1 MNCKKSGR
9 ATFEIL
15 ILLIPVFFLSDISKG
30 FAGILQDAYT
40 DSLSLEYCY
49 NRIEQTYPLVDQLK
63 MEEQISELNRRVIRT
78 GNLPQLTVTGQV
90 SYQSE
95 IPEVDIPIPNAQS
108 VTMSKDQY
116 SVSLDIAQKIFDG
129 GRIRKR
135 EDIADAQ
142 SRENRSETEI
152 DLFVVRQQLNRVYF
166 SILLSKRQMKNN
178 NTLIEDLSEQLKKV
192 RSQVENGVLLP
203 GQKFILEA
211 ELLRIRQDST
221 TIMANIRA
229 GYDML
234 GELIN
239 EEVPAD
245 RELMLPGI
253 NLSEY
258 TVSRKR
264 PEYRLFDSKRTTIE
278 RMKEME
284 QTHIFPTLSAF
295 GTTAWANPG
304 LNIFDD
310 SFNVHYLVG
319 MRLQWNF
326 WNAVNTGDN
335 KAVLKI
341 RQSKIEREEESFTR
355 QMSTELD
362 KIKRTIEALE
372 MNLEKDREIIS
383 LRKRVVEEQASKLEN
398 GVITSTEYITELNN
412 LSRARLTLM
421 LRQVQLSQQKIDYIT
436 TLGYKL

>member
-178 NTLIEDLSEQLKKV
+178 NTLIEDLTEQLKKV

-234 GELIN
+234 GELIS

-245 RELMLPGI
+245 RELVLPGI

-258 TVSRKR
+258 TVSKKR

-355 QMSTELD
+355 QMRTELD
-362 KIKRTIEALE
+362 KIKRTIESLE

>member
-1 MNCKKSGR
+1 MNSKKSGR
-9 ATFEIL
+9 ARFTIL
-15 ILLIPVFFLSDISKG
+15 ILLISVFFLSDISKG
-30 FAGILQDAYT
+30 FAGFLQDAYT
-40 DSLSLEYCY
+40 DSLTLEYCY

-178 NTLIEDLSEQLKKV
+178 NTLIEDLTEQLKKV

-239 EEVPAD
+239 EEVSAD
-245 RELMLPGI
+245 RELVLPGI

-258 TVSRKR
+258 TISKKR

-310 SFNVHYLVG
+310 SFNLHYLVG

-355 QMSTELD
+355 QMRTELD

-372 MNLEKDREIIS
+372 MNLEKDKEIIS

-421 LRQVQLSQQKIDYIT
+421 LRQVQLSKQKIDYIT

>member
-1 MNCKKSGR
+1 MNSKKSGR
-9 ATFEIL
+9 ASFTIL
-15 ILLIPVFFLSDISKG
+15 FLLTSVLFLSDVSKG
-30 FAGILQDAYT
+30 FASFLQNVNT
-40 DSLSLEYCY
+40 DSLSLAYCY
-49 NRIEQTYPLVDQLK
+49 NRIDQTYPLIDQLK

-78 GNLPQLTVTGQV
+78 GNLPQLTVSGRV

-108 VTMSKDQY
+108 IAMSKDQY
-116 SVSLDIAQKIFDG
+116 SVSLDLAQKIFDG
-129 GRIRKR
+129 GRVRKR
-135 EDIADAQ
+135 EDIAAAQ

-166 SILLSKRQMKNN
+166 SILLSKRQMENN
-178 NTLIEDLSEQLKKV
+178 NTLIEDLKEQLKKV

-239 EEVPAD
+239 EEVSAD
-245 RELMLPGI
+245 QELVLPGI

-258 TVSRKR
+258 AISKKR
-264 PEYRLFDSKRTTIE
+264 PEYRLFENKRTTIE

-284 QTHIFPTLSAF
+284 QTHILPTVSAF

-304 LNIFDD
+304 LDIFDD

-326 WNAVNTGDN
+326 WDAVNTGDN

-355 QMSTELD
+355 QMRTQLD

-372 MNLEKDREIIS
+372 MNLKKDEQIIS

>member
-63 MEEQISELNRRVIRT
+63 MEEQISELNQRVIRT
-78 GNLPQLTVTGQV
+78 GNLPQLTFSGQV

-166 SILLSKRQMKNN
+166 SILLSKRQLKNN
-178 NTLIEDLSEQLKKV
+178 NTLIEDLTEQLKKI

-234 GELIN
+234 GELIS

-245 RELMLPGI
+245 RELVLPGI

-258 TVSRKR
+258 TVSKKR

-355 QMSTELD
+355 QMRTELD

-398 GVITSTEYITELNN
+398 GVVTSTEYITELNN

>member
-1 MNCKKSGR
+1 MNSKKSGR
-9 ATFEIL
+9 ARFTIL
-15 ILLIPVFFLSDISKG
+15 ILLISVFFLSDISKG
-30 FAGILQDAYT
+30 FAGILQDVYT

-178 NTLIEDLSEQLKKV
+178 NTLIEDLTEQLKKV

-239 EEVPAD
+239 EEVSAD
-245 RELMLPGI
+245 RELVLPGI

-258 TVSRKR
+258 TISKKR

-310 SFNVHYLVG
+310 SFNLHYLVG

-355 QMSTELD
+355 QMRTELD

-372 MNLEKDREIIS
+372 MNLEKDKEIIS

-421 LRQVQLSQQKIDYIT
+421 LRQVQLSKQKIDYIT

>member
-1 MNCKKSGR
+1 MNSKKSGR
-9 ATFEIL
+9 ARFTIL
-15 ILLIPVFFLSDISKG
+15 ILLISVFFLSDISKG
-30 FAGILQDAYT
+30 FAGILQDVYT

-178 NTLIEDLSEQLKKV
+178 NTLIEDLTEQLKKV

-239 EEVPAD
+239 EEVSAD
-245 RELMLPGI
+245 RELVLPGI

-258 TVSRKR
+258 TISKKR

-310 SFNVHYLVG
+310 SFNLHYLVG

-355 QMSTELD
+355 QMRTELD

-421 LRQVQLSQQKIDYIT
+421 LRQVQLSKQKIDYIT

>member
-1 MNCKKSGR
+1 
-9 ATFEIL
+9 
-15 ILLIPVFFLSDISKG
+15 
-30 FAGILQDAYT
+30 
-40 DSLSLEYCY
+40 
-49 NRIEQTYPLVDQLK
+49 
-63 MEEQISELNRRVIRT
+63 
-78 GNLPQLTVTGQV
+78 
-90 SYQSE
+90 
-95 IPEVDIPIPNAQS
+95 
-108 VTMSKDQY
+108 
-116 SVSLDIAQKIFDG
+116 
-129 GRIRKR
+129 
-135 EDIADAQ
+135 
-142 SRENRSETEI
+142 
-152 DLFVVRQQLNRVYF
+152 
-166 SILLSKRQMKNN
+166 
-178 NTLIEDLSEQLKKV
+178 
-192 RSQVENGVLLP
+192 LLP

-234 GELIN
+234 GELIS

-245 RELMLPGI
+245 RELVLPGI

-258 TVSRKR
+258 TVSKKR

-355 QMSTELD
+355 QMRTELD
-362 KIKRTIEALE
+362 KIKRTIESLE